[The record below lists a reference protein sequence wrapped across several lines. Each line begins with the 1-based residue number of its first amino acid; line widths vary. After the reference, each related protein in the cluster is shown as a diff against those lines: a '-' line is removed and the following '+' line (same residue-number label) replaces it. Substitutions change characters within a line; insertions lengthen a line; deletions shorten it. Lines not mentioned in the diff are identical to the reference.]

1 MTDATPNPNLRIKA
15 LELANQHTAAP
26 ADVVTRANH
35 YHAFLN
41 PAAAGGATAG
51 AVNPN
56 PKTAAVGAS
65 GGTGATGA
73 KAPTTTVKKPAAGTK
88 KNAAGPAGDTKGPG
102 GEFTQDQV
110 RALVRDVATKCGKQ
124 EALDILDAE
133 AHVAN
138 VSAVK
143 PEDYDKVAEAC
154 NNALGGDGAEATG
167 DDEADPLA

>member
-1 MTDATPNPNLRIKA
+1 MTDAPNPTLKIKA

-56 PKTAAVGAS
+56 PKNTAAV
-65 GGTGATGA
+65 GATGA

-102 GEFTQDQV
+102 GEYTQDQV
-110 RALVRDVATKCGKQ
+110 RALVRDVATKCSKQ
-124 EALDILDAE
+124 EALDILDSE

-154 NNALGGDGAEATG
+154 NNALGGDGAQASG
-167 DDEADPLA
+167 DDDDDEADPLA